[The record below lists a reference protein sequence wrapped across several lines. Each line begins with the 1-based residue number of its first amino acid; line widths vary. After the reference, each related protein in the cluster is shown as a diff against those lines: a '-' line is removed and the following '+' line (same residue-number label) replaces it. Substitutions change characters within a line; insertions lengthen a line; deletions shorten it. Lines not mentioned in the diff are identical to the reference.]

1 MFTEIF
7 KVVSQTEP
15 VYVQSKKQEN
25 GQLAKCNV
33 HLKGIGGEYAEEFYA
48 VAFGENAT
56 QKLEPGELVVVS
68 LRFGT
73 HVNQDIW
80 RRCLESSA
88 STGYSPCNEQSS
100 CLKCR

>member
-1 MFTEIF
+1 MFTEIL

-33 HLKGIGGEYAEEFYA
+33 HLKGIGGEFAEEFYA

-56 QKLEPGELVVVS
+56 QKLEPGELVAVS
-68 LRFGT
+68 LKFGT
-73 HVNQDIW
+73 HVNQDNGAIYQDVVA
-80 RRCLESSA
+80 L
-88 STGYSPCNEQSS
+88 GIQKLNEV
-100 CLKCR
+100 KAF

>member
-1 MFTEIF
+1 MITEIF
-7 KVVSQTEP
+7 KVVSQTDP

-48 VAFGENAT
+48 VTFGENAT
-56 QKLEPGELVVVS
+56 QKLEPGELVAVS

-73 HVNQDIW
+73 HVNQDNGAIYQDVV
-80 RRCLESSA
+80 A
-88 STGYSPCNEQSS
+88 TGIQKLNDV
-100 CLKCR
+100 KAF

>member
-1 MFTEIF
+1 MITEIF

-33 HLKGIGGEYAEEFYA
+33 HLKGIGGEFAEEFYA

-56 QKLEPGELVVVS
+56 QKLEQGELVAVS

-73 HVNQDIW
+73 HVNNDNSAIYQDVVAQGIVK
-80 RRCLESSA
+80 L
-88 STGYSPCNEQSS
+88 NEV
-100 CLKCR
+100 KAF

>member
-1 MFTEIF
+1 MITEIF

-15 VYVQSKKQEN
+15 VFVQSKKQEN

-33 HLKGIGGEYAEEFYA
+33 HLKGIGGEYAEEYLA

-73 HVNQDIW
+73 HVNQDNGAIYQDVV
-80 RRCLESSA
+80 A
-88 STGYSPCNEQSS
+88 TGIQRLNEV
-100 CLKCR
+100 KTF